1 MAMSLPEGE
10 AASEIETAA
19 GEQDGDIA
27 RDLALRS
34 MSMEEMDIERELEN
48 IPAERRT
55 WLRVMFL
62 WICGISIFLSPVV
75 IVSGMTASHGDGWKQ
90 MFFG

>member
-1 MAMSLPEGE
+1 MSLPAGE
-10 AASEIETAA
+10 APSEIETAG
-19 GEQDGDIA
+19 GEQDADIPRTSA
-27 RDLALRS
+27 QRS
-34 MSMEEMDIERELEN
+34 ISMEQMDIERDLES

-55 WLRVMFL
+55 WSRFMFL
-62 WICGISIFLSPVV
+62 WICGISIFLAPVI